1 MFARVSTF
9 QYQPGS
15 LGELVKVF
23 NEAVLPA
30 NRERAG
36 HVRSYLLVD
45 SAAEQAMV
53 ITVWESH
60 EALAA
65 GDSDGFYQAQVGKV
79 QHLLASGVA
88 RHVYELKA
96 QS

>member
-9 QYQPGS
+9 QYQRGA
-15 LGELVKVF
+15 LDELIKLF
-23 NEAVLPA
+23 NEAIIPA
-30 NRERAG
+30 NRARAG
-36 HVRSYLLVD
+36 HMRTYFLVD

-65 GDSDGFYQAQVGKV
+65 GESDGFYQAQVSKV